1 MYREIEIP
9 PRVTPDDDSGY
20 FEELTKAIFRSGF
33 SWAVVRRKW
42 DNFRAAFDRFDIA
55 RVASYGLED
64 MERLFQDEGIVR
76 NRRKIIAT
84 IENAGKCQVL
94 IAEHGS
100 LYSYLRS
107 MDEVGYR
114 EKVKDLTR
122 EFGGLGNTGAFVFL
136 HCVNEET
143 PTWEERNP

>member
-9 PRVTPDDDSGY
+9 PKVTPDSDSGY

-33 SWAVVRRKW
+33 SWAVIRRKW
-42 DNFRAAFDRFDIA
+42 DNFQAAFESFDIEK
-55 RVASYGLED
+55 VAAYGLED

-76 NRRKIIAT
+76 NRRKIVAT
-84 IENAGKCQVL
+84 IENAQKCQAL

-100 LYSYLRS
+100 LYGYLRS
-107 MDEVGYR
+107 MDELDYR
-114 EKVKDLTR
+114 GRVKALTR
-122 EFGGLGNTGAFVFL
+122 EFRGLGNTGAFVFL

-143 PTWEERNP
+143 PTWEER